1 MQQMTLC
8 GRCSDALR
16 DSYIVRLMRRGIN
29 EKIDCDVCKR
39 HTYGGTYD
47 VEKKRRKDDGR

>member
-47 VEKKRRKDDGR
+47 VEKKRRKDDER